1 MFADGVTAPHYQINE
16 TIEDLFET
24 QGERGVVVKGSGY
37 DMEVETRGQFLLLRW
52 SLRVDQQTT
61 LDTSES
67 GVPAVNGNRH
77 SVVAG

>member
-1 MFADGVTAPHYQINE
+1 M
-16 TIEDLFET
+16 
-24 QGERGVVVKGSGY
+24 KGSGY